1 MALNKIKINMVSNK
15 PPKPGKPKKPKKTDG
30 KVAEIIN
37 KIKGKIGKKPQNQV
51 KIQKPKKADGK
62 AAEMLN
68 KIKGIIGKKPQNQV
82 KIQKP
87 KKTDGKAAEM
97 LNKIKGIMRKKLT
110 WWQILIVILAAVL
123 VISGIATA
131 IILGTI
137 NGGDNPD
144 GEDDP
149 GAETTPG
156 DGPTEGSGNEDDTPI
171 IDGEITDE
179 GQFKTDEVVEYL
191 LCEYTEL
198 LSGNSVVTA
207 KKEEDLPYGNKAY
220 YVFIQASGEPN
231 YDHSGEHT
239 GQFTPER
246 IKEILFNRMKNYYGY
261 TDESLESCDVHVYEP
276 VKFTRV
282 RVSDISLEDGN
293 VTVKYSAGAAD
304 GELSEEYTLNG
315 TYTLTGITYT
325 FSYSNMPENEHLLRV
340 AEKLLSTAKY
350 EYYAEYGTYVN
361 TVTFGDSLVL
371 KRIEGTVE
379 GEIE

>member
-68 KIKGIIGKKPQNQV
+68 KIKGI
-82 KIQKP
+82 
-87 KKTDGKAAEM
+87 
-97 LNKIKGIMRKKLT
+97 MRKKLT

-123 VISGIATA
+123 VIGGISTA

-137 NGGDNPD
+137 NGG
-144 GEDDP
+144 GEGNP

-156 DGPTEGSGNEDDTPI
+156 DGSTEGSGNEDDTPI
-171 IDGEITDE
+171 IEGEITDE

-220 YVFIQASGEPN
+220 YVFIRANGEPD

-261 TDESLESCDVHVYEP
+261 TDERLESCDVHVYEP

-282 RVSDISLEDGN
+282 MISNISLEDGN
-293 VTVKYSAGAAD
+293 VTIKYSAGAAD

-315 TYTLTGITYT
+315 TYTLTGNTYT

-350 EYYAEYGTYVN
+350 EYYAEYGSYVN
-361 TVTFGDSLVL
+361 TITFGDSLVL
-371 KRIEGTVE
+371 KRIEGEVA